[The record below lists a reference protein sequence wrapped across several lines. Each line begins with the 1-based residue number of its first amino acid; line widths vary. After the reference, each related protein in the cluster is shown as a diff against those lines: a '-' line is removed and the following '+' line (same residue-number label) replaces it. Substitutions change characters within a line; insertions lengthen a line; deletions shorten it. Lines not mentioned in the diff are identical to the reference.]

1 MPFTTLLSLLLIP
14 SALRAAQ
21 KAAQEPG
28 KLAADPAML
37 HPLRKPA
44 PLARTDRTTPRLSAT
59 WIRAQFRRTD
69 DGAGGPLQTL
79 RRSIKFWARCMWHV
93 APLRLSVGTFG
104 NDSLD
109 SVVLGEPAVQS
120 RPLRS
125 YLRHGLSAA
134 SRAKAVQSHFTWLSA
149 NLPPALIDRLYLE
162 GPVTLLQST
171 AQRPGLLLSRA
182 SGLGREGELALHLEW
197 SGVTLMSLAFSAL
210 EADAVLPGR
219 EASHL
224 HGTRAVVGALQGA
237 RGADAALRELSTHCQ
252 RLRPSALLLIALQ
265 ALSAGWGLQAPMCVA
280 ARSHVY
286 AGYRSPRRKAALDY
300 DSVWQSSG
308 GEPAGSHYW
317 LLPARPVLRAD
328 SEVESK
334 KRAQHRRKNV
344 LRDEFFASTFDAA
357 QSLLKHA
364 V

>member
-1 MPFTTLLSLLLIP
+1 MSLSTLLSLLLIP
-14 SALRAAQ
+14 SALRAAS
-21 KAAQEPG
+21 KAAQERRE
-28 KLAADPAML
+28 LEADPSIL
-37 HPLRKPA
+37 HPMRNPA
-44 PLARTDRTTPRLSAT
+44 SLARKQRNPPGLSAS

-79 RRSIKFWARCMWHV
+79 RRGIKFWARCLWHV
-93 APLRLSVGTFG
+93 APLRLSVGTFRKE
-104 NDSLD
+104 SLD
-109 SVVLGEPAVQS
+109 SVVQGEPAVQS

-134 SRAKAVQSHFTWLSA
+134 NRARAVKSHFTWLSV

-210 EADAVLPGR
+210 EAGAVLPGR

-224 HGTRAVVGALQGA
+224 NGTRAVVGALQGA
-237 RGADAALRELSTHCQ
+237 RGADTALRELSTHCQ

-308 GEPAGSHYW
+308 GEPAGRHYW
-317 LLPARPVLRAD
+317 LLPARPVLRPD

-334 KRAQHRRKNV
+334 KRAQHRRKNL

-357 QSLLKHA
+357 QSLLKQS

>member
-1 MPFTTLLSLLLIP
+1 MAFTTLLSLLLIP
-14 SALRAAQ
+14 SAWRVARSSAQ
-21 KAAQEPG
+21 QRG
-28 KLAADPAML
+28 QLAADPAPL
-37 HPLRKPA
+37 HAMRKIA
-44 PLARTDRTTPRLSAT
+44 PLTRTQRTPARLSAS
-59 WIRAQFRRTD
+59 WVRAQFRRTD

-79 RRSIKFWARCMWHV
+79 RRGIKFWARCMWHV
-93 APLRLSVGTFG
+93 APLRMSLSTFG
-104 NDSLD
+104 KDSLD
-109 SVVLGEPAVQS
+109 SVVQGEPAVQS

-134 SRAKAVQSHFTWLSA
+134 HRAKAVSSHFNWLSA

-162 GPVTLLQST
+162 GPVTLLEST
-171 AQRPGLLLSRA
+171 SQRPGLSLSRA

-197 SGVTLMSLAFSAL
+197 DGVVLMSLAFSAL
-210 EADAVLPGR
+210 EADAVLPDR
-219 EASHL
+219 EAVHL
-224 HGTRAVVGALQGA
+224 RGTRAVVGALQGA

-265 ALSAGWGLQAPMCVA
+265 ALSAARGLQAPMCVA

-308 GEPAGSHYW
+308 GEPAGRHYW
-317 LLPARPVLRAD
+317 LLPARAVLRHD

-334 KRAQHRRKNV
+334 KRAQHRRKNL
-344 LRDEFFASTFDAA
+344 LRDEFYASTFDAA
-357 QSLLKHA
+357 RSMLSQP